1 MVSVWGLVRSD
12 AEVSKLSEE
21 GVRGMVEGPVT
32 PGWVTG
38 AFWPPMVKFPVR
50 VCEVEFAVADQLA
63 LMTGTDTDAH
73 ATFDDAAGAPQSLG
87 VGVIAIFP
95 EDAAGPILTLDGLT
109 A

>member
-1 MVSVWGLVRSD
+1 
-12 AEVSKLSEE
+12 
-21 GVRGMVEGPVT
+21 
-32 PGWVTG
+32 
-38 AFWPPMVKFPVR
+38 MVKFPVR

-95 EDAAGPILTLDGLT
+95 EEAAGPILMLDGFT
-109 A
+109 V